1 MMPKVVGVMVLAWAV
16 SASAGAVASAAP
28 PSTPDYTARLA
39 FVAGTALSP
48 YFDDVA
54 VKTDRPMPWASF
66 VAGRYETWKGMGRKG
81 GDLGRNADAAV
92 WLALLDEDYRRNG
105 RLIFERGGKVPGI
118 PRDRWISLRELE
130 TEVMP
135 AVIHAPE
142 AFDDPKTAGEV
153 EDLLRRAG
161 ALHELSWDALL
172 LEPGAAG
179 GAWRPL
185 PPGTAAA
192 REAAALTAAYRARDA
207 RAGRGAASKLGRL
220 LAAQAGYPPRTRL
233 TLELWLRRSRL
244 FNVAFGLYVASA
256 LSFFGWSAFRK
267 KALAVAG
274 VGGAAAGWVAM
285 TAGIVVRSIVA
296 GYWPTTGMYEYVT
309 LLAWA
314 VVLFFLLF
322 YARTRQAFL
331 GVIVMPVAFILV
343 VVASLFPRDIE
354 GQLVPALQSWWLTIH
369 VTLACLGEGAFAIAF
384 AAALARIFRDD
395 AKSSRLPSRA
405 GLAVLEYR
413 AVALGYPLFT
423 VGALIAGAI
432 WAQKAWSAW
441 WSWDPKET
449 ASLVV
454 FLVATAYLHVRTL
467 RGWRDAGADIVAILI
482 FVTAVLTLFAN
493 KIFGGLH
500 SYGV

>member
-1 MMPKVVGVMVLAWAV
+1 MRKAVGIMV
-16 SASAGAVASAAP
+16 SAWVVSAAAGRAAAAAP
-28 PSTPDYTARLA
+28 PPAPDYAARLA
-39 FVAGTALSP
+39 FTAEAALSG

-66 VAGRYETWKGMGRKG
+66 VAGRYGAWKGMGRKG
-81 GDLGRNADAAV
+81 GDLGGSADAAV

-105 RLIFERGGKVPGI
+105 RLIFERGGRVPAI
-118 PRDRWISLRELE
+118 PRDRWISLHELE
-130 TEVMP
+130 TEIMP
-135 AVIHAPE
+135 TVIHTPE

-161 ALHELSWDALL
+161 TLHELSWDALL
-172 LEPGAAG
+172 LEPGG
-179 GAWRPL
+179 NGEAWRPL
-185 PPGTAAA
+185 RPGTAAA

-207 RAGRGAASKLGRL
+207 RAARGAAAKLGRL
-220 LAAQAGYPPRTRL
+220 LAAQGGYPPRARL

-256 LSFFGWSAFRK
+256 LFFFGWAAFRK
-267 KALAVAG
+267 KALGVAG
-274 VGGAAAGWVAM
+274 AAAAAAGWVAM
-285 TAGIVVRSIVA
+285 TVGIVVRSVVA
-296 GYWPTTGMYEYVT
+296 AYWPTTGMYEYVT

-314 VVLFFLLF
+314 IVLFFLLF
-322 YARTRQAFL
+322 YVRTRQGFL
-331 GVIVMPVAFILV
+331 GVIVMPVAFLLV
-343 VVASLFPRDIE
+343 VVASLFPQDIE

-395 AKSSRLPSRA
+395 AKASRLPSRA
-405 GLAVLEYR
+405 GLAVIEYR
-413 AVALGYPLFT
+413 AVALGYPLFAI
-423 VGALIAGAI
+423 GALVAGAI
-432 WAQKAWSAW
+432 WAQKAWSVW

-467 RGWRDAGADIVAILI
+467 RGWRDAGADILAILI